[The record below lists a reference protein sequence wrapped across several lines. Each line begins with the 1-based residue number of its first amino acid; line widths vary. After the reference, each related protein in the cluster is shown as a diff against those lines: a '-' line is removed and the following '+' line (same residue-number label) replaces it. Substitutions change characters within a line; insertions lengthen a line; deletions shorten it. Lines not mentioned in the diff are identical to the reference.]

1 MRFVPLIVGLLAS
14 LNLAML
20 VASPSALTAG
30 FFAVTAVCFI
40 VTLAT
45 YLRWGD

>member
-1 MRFVPLIVGLLAS
+1 MRFVPLIIGLLAS

-30 FFAVTAVCFI
+30 FFAVTVVCFI
-40 VTLAT
+40 VTLVNHV
-45 YLRWGD
+45 RWGD